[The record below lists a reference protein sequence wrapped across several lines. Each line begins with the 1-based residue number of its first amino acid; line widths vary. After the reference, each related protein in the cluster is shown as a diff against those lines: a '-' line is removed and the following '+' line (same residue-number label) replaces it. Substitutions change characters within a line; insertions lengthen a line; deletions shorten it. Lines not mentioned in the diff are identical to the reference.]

1 MPFLWESRALAGFCV
16 QRPRPT
22 TGAHCTPTT
31 GQELRQQ
38 LESAEARATGLQEQL
53 SESQREL
60 QASRSLLQEERQD
73 LLGKLEAQSRE
84 AQWSRVTSE
93 LLGR

>member
-1 MPFLWESRALAGFCV
+1 MPAAGIHHI
-16 QRPRPT
+16 PT
-22 TGAHCTPTT
+22 P

-38 LESAEARATGLQEQL
+38 LESSEARATGLQEQL

-73 LLGKLEAQSRE
+73 LRGKLEAQSRE
-84 AQWSRVTSE
+84 AQWSRMTSE

>member
-1 MPFLWESRALAGFCV
+1 MRAA
-16 QRPRPT
+16 
-22 TGAHCTPTT
+22 
-31 GQELRQQ
+31 
-38 LESAEARATGLQEQL
+38 GLQEQL

-73 LLGKLEAQSRE
+73 LLGKLEVQNRE